1 VASGCNRLRRLH
13 WQRPP
18 RKKIMPNPIA
28 VPNEKDLEDVDE
40 EPEEEEPAE
49 ELEGD
54 EPEDDGPEEDL
65 LESWEADNEHTLYEL
80 YGGKDGDSVY
90 VTDQEGDEETVLL
103 ASDVKELDE
112 ALIIL
117 SEIRDAM
124 KHRAMLRRK
133 GRLK

>member
-1 VASGCNRLRRLH
+1 
-13 WQRPP
+13 
-18 RKKIMPNPIA
+18 MPNPIA
-28 VPNEKDLEDVDE
+28 VPSEKDLEDVDE
-40 EPEEEEPAE
+40 DEEPEEEDPEQ
-49 ELEGD
+49 ELEDSSDD
-54 EPEDDGPEEDL
+54 EPEEEDL
-65 LESWEADNEHTLYEL
+65 LESWEADNEHALYEL
-80 YGGKDGDSVY
+80 YGGKEGDSVY

-112 ALIIL
+112 ALVIL